1 MGRSD
6 SMQRISLDAIQP
18 GMYLSKPLFLADGTV
33 LLHEGV
39 EIKERYLRY
48 LRNKG
53 IDSLF
58 VGTPE
63 SPADAIE
70 IEDFNTPQDRQAA
83 MAAARETI
91 NQFSVGKGINLS
103 QVKNMVSN
111 FINQL
116 EQDPAMM
123 PYLLDIRRKE
133 EYMFSHAVN
142 TCILSVMTGLAMG
155 YDEKQLHELGL
166 AAMLH
171 DIGKTKF
178 SKHLARQFP
187 PYLTKYEKEEYKR
200 HCFYSLEILRDSD
213 SLSVNVLN
221 ACFQH
226 HERWNGSGYPLGL
239 TGTAICEYAQI
250 IGIADVYD
258 RLIAGVPYR
267 RPTPVYYAVAI
278 LNQAAGVYFNPA
290 IVDVFTQNVAIYPMG
305 KMVRLNNQQ
314 GGLILGAGIHS
325 KTIPVVR
332 IISSQDS
339 RVMNQL
345 IELDLKRNPD
355 LFIVDFEE
363 LSPSYAQAYNVHSYP
378 LKEQQTVPETFL
390 T

>member
-1 MGRSD
+1 
-6 SMQRISLDAIQP
+6 MQSISLDAIQP

-39 EIKERYLRY
+39 EIKERYIRY

-63 SPADAIE
+63 PLQATIE
-70 IEDFNTPQDRQAA
+70 IEENFNTPQERKAA
-83 MAAARETI
+83 MDAARETI
-91 NQFSVGKGINLS
+91 NHFRVGKGINLS
-103 QVKNMVSN
+103 QVKNMVGD
-111 FINQL
+111 FISQL

-123 PYLLDIRRKE
+123 VHLLDIRRKE
-133 EYMFSHAVN
+133 AYMFSHAVN
-142 TCILSVMTGLAMG
+142 TCILSVMTGIAMG
-155 YDEKQLHELGL
+155 YDENQLHELGL

-178 SKHLARQFP
+178 SRHLARQFP
-187 PYLTKYEKEEYKR
+187 TYLTKYEKEEYKR
-200 HCFYSLEILRDSD
+200 HCFYSLEILRENDA
-213 SLSVNVLN
+213 LSIDVLN

-239 TGTAICEYAQI
+239 SGTAICEYAQI
-250 IGIADVYD
+250 ISIADVYD

-278 LNQAAGVYFNPA
+278 LNQAAGEYFNPA
-290 IVDVFTQNVAIYPMG
+290 IVDIFTQNVAIYPMG

-314 GGLILGAGIHS
+314 GGLILGVGINS
-325 KTIPVVR
+325 KTTPLVR

-339 RVMNQL
+339 NAMNQL
-345 IELDLKRNPD
+345 IELDLRRNPE

-363 LSPSYAQAYNVHSYP
+363 LSSNYAQAYNAHIYHP
-378 LKEQQTVPETFL
+378 KEQQIAQETFL